1 MRLLIV
7 LIAAGA
13 VVLGGNDPATA
24 ARNTGAA
31 AFLKAV
37 VRQIVS
43 NDYEHAWLSLHPAQ
57 QKIVPQEDYVRCE
70 LLSPIPGRLAWI
82 KIVRVANARF
92 AVGGLPGRVAGKAV
106 TLRIK
111 LVDDTSGASVVVT
124 HTAHAVGVAGRW
136 RWILPAARIGLYSSS
151 ACAEPAPSPSP

>member
-1 MRLLIV
+1 MRRVLF
-7 LIAAGA
+7 LIAAATVAATSAGSATGA
-13 VVLGGNDPATA
+13 RTI
-24 ARNTGAA
+24 GAA
-31 AFLKAV
+31 AFIKTV
-37 VRQIVS
+37 VRQIAS